1 MLEDSARAN
10 ALRAIIKKINKEV
23 DSKLKGVKKEDRVK
37 REYMYIII
45 GIIDQ
50 YREQVKLLGFTHTQM
65 IYYMGVINGSFIDR
79 G

>member
-1 MLEDSARAN
+1 MEDSARAN

-23 DSKLKGVKKEDRVK
+23 DQKLKGVKQSDRVK
-37 REYMYIII
+37 REYVDVIM
-45 GIIDQ
+45 GIIDK
-50 YREQVKLLGFTHTQM
+50 YREQVKQLGFTHTQM

>member
-1 MLEDSARAN
+1 MEDSARAN

-23 DSKLKGVKKEDRVK
+23 DQKLKGVKQADRVK
-37 REYMYIII
+37 REYIDVIM
-45 GIIDQ
+45 GIIDK
-50 YREQVKLLGFTHTQM
+50 YREQVKQLGFTHTQM

>member
-1 MLEDSARAN
+1 MEDSARAN

-23 DSKLKGVKKEDRVK
+23 DQQLKGVRQADRVK
-37 REYMYIII
+37 KEYMYVIM
-45 GIIDQ
+45 GIIDR
-50 YREQVKLLGFTHTQM
+50 YREQFKLLGFTHTQM

>member
-1 MLEDSARAN
+1 MEDSARAN

-23 DSKLKGVKKEDRVK
+23 DMQLKGVKQADRVK
-37 REYMYIII
+37 KEYMYIIMK
-45 GIIDQ
+45 IIDQ
-50 YREQVKLLGFTHTQM
+50 YREQVKQLGFTHTQM